1 MNLEYIDEF
10 SAPLISLA
18 SNKQRTVIILL
29 QVVSA
34 AWSYLQVMVKEHAS
48 LRQCI
53 PLSQYKIYNSVE
65 FYMQDIYKT

>member
-34 AWSYLQVMVKEHAS
+34 A
-48 LRQCI
+48 
-53 PLSQYKIYNSVE
+53 
-65 FYMQDIYKT
+65 